1 MQLGV
6 VLNKDRQ
13 HLSVLL
19 DNIPETTT
27 RGECSHCPQ
36 KYLLQIKVVGGIFF
50 FQWLFAYRKYP
61 IYSHTLIT
69 YLKYDH
75 NNRKVMQIP
84 FRRKKGTLIITTLL
98 LKFVWTCFVFQQK
111 VDVAWVSHCSSLG
124 QQQGYT
130 QHWQHSTSIPK
141 TRFVL
146 PSLPK
151 AQGMVLH
158 FRL

>member
-50 FQWLFAYRKYP
+50 FSMAFCLQEISYLQPHFNYLF
-61 IYSHTLIT
+61 
-69 YLKYDH
+69 
-75 NNRKVMQIP
+75 KV
-84 FRRKKGTLIITTLL
+84 
-98 LKFVWTCFVFQQK
+98 W
-111 VDVAWVSHCSSLG
+111 S
-124 QQQGYT
+124 
-130 QHWQHSTSIPK
+130 
-141 TRFVL
+141 
-146 PSLPK
+146 
-151 AQGMVLH
+151 
-158 FRL
+158 

>member
-1 MQLGV
+1 M

-36 KYLLQIKVVGGIFF
+36 KDILQIKVVGGIFVLLF
-50 FQWLFAYRKYP
+50 NEEMQWLLTYRKYP

-75 NNRKVMQIP
+75 NNRKVMQIQ
-84 FRRKKGTLIITTLL
+84 FGRKKGTLIITTLF
-98 LKFVWTCFVFQQK
+98 LKLRTLCGLAVYFSRKSMSYEFRIA
-111 VDVAWVSHCSSLG
+111 VARGNSKDTHNID
-124 QQQGYT
+124 
-130 QHWQHSTSIPK
+130 SIQ
-141 TRFVL
+141 L
-146 PSLPK
+146 
-151 AQGMVLH
+151 Q
-158 FRL
+158 FRKPGADTVHRSAET